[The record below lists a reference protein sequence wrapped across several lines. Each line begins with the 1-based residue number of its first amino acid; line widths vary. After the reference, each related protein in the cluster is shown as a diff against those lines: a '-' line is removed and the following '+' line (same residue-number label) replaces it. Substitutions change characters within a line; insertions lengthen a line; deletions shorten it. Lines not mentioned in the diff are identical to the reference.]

1 MKKTVFILFAT
12 SLIAL
17 QGIAQEKEK
26 ILAEADVKS
35 VFNKKFYWGLTG
47 NQYWGKIKGDNL
59 PEEYFGKP
67 CLGSNLRVEYYPISF
82 VGASVGF
89 GIQQRGAGIITP
101 DQSGGSFTHPW
112 EYPQY
117 DGDSTYRRRLRFNT
131 LEVPITLLLRT
142 PKDVIKGVRLSAA
155 LGVAYVKTM
164 RVSDVFLVVEDGYHQ
179 DRVVTKDYLASD
191 LPLQLSFG
199 TDINAGDQ
207 GVLQF
212 HLVYTKG
219 SKNVFAANQG
229 NGQLITYGFRVSWL
243 Y

>member
-1 MKKTVFILFAT
+1 MKKNLIILLAA
-12 SLIAL
+12 SLMVV

-35 VFNKKFYWGLTG
+35 VFSKKFYWGITG
-47 NQYWGKIKGDNL
+47 NQYWGKIKGADL
-59 PEEYFGKP
+59 PEKYFGKP

-82 VGASVGF
+82 IGASIGF

-101 DQSGGSFTHPW
+101 DKSGGSFTHPW

-155 LGVAYVKTM
+155 IGVAYVKTM
-164 RVSDVFLVVEDGYHQ
+164 RVNDVFLVVEDGYHQ
-179 DRVVTKDYLASD
+179 DQVVTSDYVKAD
-191 LPLQLSFG
+191 LPLQLSLG

-207 GVLQF
+207 GILQV
-212 HLVYTKG
+212 HLVYTRG
-219 SKNVFAANQG
+219 NKNVFASNQG
-229 NGQLITYGFRVSWL
+229 DGQLITYGFRLSWL